1 MLQSWPAREQH
12 HEPPR
17 RCCVAPCGKPPWTAM
32 RLQWAAT
39 AVTHAG
45 HIQECLAVIDQPARG
60 GERSAGW
67 ADVHVPLLVER
78 KIIPTEG
85 PVLALRLVDH
95 RDVRGN
101 LLAVD
106 EPVEVCPRPVG
117 GIGREPLG
125 FDIEALLGPLD
136 HGFRRPDLS
145 LADGT

>member
-1 MLQSWPAREQH
+1 MLAIYRSVSPSLTSLPVVVSGLPA
-12 HEPPR
+12 
-17 RCCVAPCGKPPWTAM
+17 G
-32 RLQWAAT
+32 
-39 AVTHAG
+39 
-45 HIQECLAVIDQPARG
+45 
-60 GERSAGW
+60 